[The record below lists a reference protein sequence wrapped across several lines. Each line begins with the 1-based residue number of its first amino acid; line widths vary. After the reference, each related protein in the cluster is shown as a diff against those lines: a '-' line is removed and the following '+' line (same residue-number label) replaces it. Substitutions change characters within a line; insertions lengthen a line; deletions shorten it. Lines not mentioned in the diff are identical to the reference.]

1 MAESPEPRRVD
12 SRRWQRDIIRHLA
25 DFPRQYAALER
36 AMAAFGGDF
45 DLRRFKE
52 AFDTVE
58 DMDAY
63 NRVQAVERALGRVQN
78 FVADLAQAG
87 TKLAQLPPVPDVQ
100 GSTAHQAFVALREAR
115 VIDGELCRR
124 LTRAQEARS
133 RIEHSYVDTPAGK
146 VHQTAILVHTTA
158 RDFIGRYR
166 AWVEPYLDNAGQK
179 PSYG

>member
-1 MAESPEPRRVD
+1 MTTAEPHKVD
-12 SRRWQRDIIRHLA
+12 RGRWRRDIARHLE

-36 AMAAFGGDF
+36 SMAAFGGNF
-45 DLRRFKE
+45 DLGQFKQ
-52 AFDTVE
+52 AFNTAD

-87 TKLAQLPPVPDVQ
+87 MKLAQLPHVPE
-100 GSTAHQAFVALREAR
+100 GHGPPSHQAFAALREAG

-124 LTRAQEARS
+124 LTRAQDARTMVEHGY
-133 RIEHSYVDTPAGK
+133 IETSAGR
-146 VHQTAILVHTTA
+146 VHQAAELVRESA

-166 AWVEPYLDNAGQK
+166 TWIEAYLKDSTDEK
-179 PSYG
+179 P

>member
-1 MAESPEPRRVD
+1 MTARPEPRKVD
-12 SRRWQRDIIRHLA
+12 NRRWRRDVVRHLE

-45 DLRRFKE
+45 DARQFKE
-52 AFDTVE
+52 AFDTQ
-58 DMDAY
+58 DDLDAY

-87 TKLAQLPPVPDVQ
+87 VKLARLPRASEAR
-100 GSTAHQAFVALREAR
+100 GSPAHQAFAALRVVH

-124 LTRAQEARS
+124 LTRAQDARTM
-133 RIEHSYVDTPAGK
+133 IEHGYIQVPAGN
-146 VHQTAILVHTTA
+146 VHQAAELIHDGA

-166 AWVEPYLDNAGQK
+166 TWIEPHLRDDASGS
-179 PSYG
+179 PAP